1 MTTIT
6 RRRLLTGAAAV
17 AAAATLDR
25 SAMRSATAES
35 IELAIDRRTIQVK
48 GRAAQ
53 VFGIRRP
60 DGRPGIV
67 LDPGRRFAVNL
78 VNRCGEPTL
87 VHWHGQTPP
96 IAQDGVPGIS
106 RDVMQPEESAH
117 YDFAPRP
124 GTHWMHSHQGLQ
136 EMQLMAA
143 PLIVRS
149 EADMRE
155 DRQEVTVLLHDF
167 SFVPPERVVAGLS
180 TMAAG
185 PHSMHGM
192 PSGAPAANASP
203 HMGHGSAP
211 MAAGMDLNDVEFD
224 AYLANDR
231 TLDDPEV
238 IRVERGG
245 RVLLRII
252 NGAAATAFYIDTGN
266 IDGTLVAV
274 DGNAVELVS
283 GRRFGIAMGQRL
295 DIRLDLPRG
304 EGAWPVLA
312 QREGDR
318 VRTGI
323 VLASSGATIG
333 RVGDT
338 AQALAPAF
346 DAALE
351 SRLKARTPLVSQQAD
366 RLHRITLTGSMSP
379 YAWGIDGKLW
389 PDYTPLSVKQN
400 ERVEIEIRNR
410 TDMSH
415 PMHLHGH
422 HFQLVAINGR
432 RFAGAVRDTVH
443 VPAAG
448 AVTIAFDADNPGE
461 WVFHCHNLL
470 HMNAG
475 MMTTVKYD

>member
-1 MTTIT
+1 MSTLT
-6 RRRLLTGAAAV
+6 RRQLMTGGAAIAV
-17 AAAATLDR
+17 AAALDGR
-25 SAMRSATAES
+25 AIRTATAS
-35 IELAIDRRTIQVK
+35 PIELAIDRRTIEVK
-48 GRAAQ
+48 RRAAT
-53 VFGIRRP
+53 VFGIRRA
-60 DGRPGIV
+60 DGAPGIA
-67 LDPGRRFAVNL
+67 LGPGERFAVNL
-78 VNRCGEPTL
+78 VNRAGEPTL
-87 VHWHGQTPP
+87 IHWHGQTPP
-96 IAQDGVPGIS
+96 LAQDGVPGIS
-106 RDVMQPEESAH
+106 RDVMQPEDVGA
-117 YDFAPRP
+117 YDFAPRA

-149 EADMRE
+149 EADVRE
-155 DRQEVTVLLHDF
+155 DRQEVTILLHDF
-167 SFVPPERVVAGLS
+167 SFAPPEEIVATLS
-180 TMAAG
+180 AMPAG
-185 PHSMHGM
+185 AHSMHGGT
-192 PSGAPAANASP
+192 PASP
-203 HMGHGSAP
+203 SPHSGPGTAA

-238 IRVERGG
+238 VRIERGG

-252 NGAAATAFYIDTGN
+252 NGAAATVFYIDTGEVN
-266 IDGTLVAV
+266 ATLVAV
-274 DGNAVELVS
+274 DGNPVEPLA

-323 VLASSGATIG
+323 ILASQGASIG
-333 RVGDT
+333 RIADMAST
-338 AQALAPAF
+338 PAPAF

-351 SRLKARTPLVSQQAD
+351 ARLKALAPLRSRRAD
-366 RLHRITLTGSMSP
+366 RTRRIALTGSMSP
-379 YAWGIDGKLW
+379 YAWSIDGKQW
-389 PDYTPLSVKQN
+389 PDYTPLPVKQN

-422 HFQLVAINGR
+422 HFQVVAINGR
-432 RFAGAVRDTVH
+432 RFAGAVRDTVL
-443 VPAAG
+443 VPPTG

-461 WVFHCHNLL
+461 WVLHCHNLL
-470 HMNAG
+470 HMEAG
-475 MMTTVKYD
+475 MMTTVKYE